1 MKHNPLKRSVLL
13 TAVVGAACL
22 ILALAGVLAPMAIRP
37 RFDLV
42 MILGLS
48 LIALTLDA
56 YLGAVS
62 RLSWPA
68 LLANTVLG
76 GIAFAL
82 LPWCAGAAGTTP
94 AWVTGLTGA
103 AVFGITSLL
112 YTAALERIATGS
124 KAPLAPAGTAL
135 MLFLAGQCLSGLL

>member
-13 TAVVGAACL
+13 TLVVGAACL
-22 ILALAGVLAPMAIRP
+22 AWALVEIAAPLAIRP

-42 MILGLS
+42 MILALS

-56 YLGAVS
+56 YLGAPS
-62 RLSWPA
+62 EPSWPA
-68 LLANTVLG
+68 LLANTALG
-76 GIAFAL
+76 GIAFGL
-82 LPWCAGAAGTTP
+82 LPWCAGAAGGTP
-94 AWVTGLTGA
+94 AWVLGLTGA
-103 AVFGITSLL
+103 AVFGIVSLL
-112 YTAALERIATGS
+112 YSAALERIATGA